1 MKLTFT
7 WHPLLGAISL
17 LFIYSCFEPLD
28 FEAIQPVCDAP
39 SFDVTSRDQFCGGT
53 FASNTSYAIPGSV
66 FDLDALGDKVLVA
79 SGSTLNVEGLSLLR
93 QVSVQISPRTALF
106 EGEDDLLSA
115 PVLVADERSLPDF
128 ASTPRFAKLVY
139 EEPPVAALAVSDRL
153 ALVEVKPGA
162 NPLPFAL
169 PERTLFSA
177 PFAFDLS
184 LYAPQR
190 DRVDALVALG
200 PAGVKPVAFERQ
212 GGEWKEKLPDFSA
225 EVAQTVV
232 GSFCAQISEDQ
243 PENEER
249 CLNLCVDCK
258 GRTQLQQ
265 RACSKCVLDRG
276 AFFLLGELRHAY
288 SLDIAS
294 SSDNGRQA
302 LFVGGFGE
310 VLRYGSAESFLV
322 SELQEEIMS
331 RADLLKGYEPDE
343 AIPLPRPRGAPA
355 GQIVTTTRVEDEAAY
370 FVAQDS
376 MLWGL
381 ASDGTYMNIE
391 SFPKELG
398 AAYLYVAPRAANG
411 SLGELRA
418 VELPEGLRSSERV
431 VVAPI
436 PGGLVAVRGLRSQY
450 VNIEGN
456 VVRQGYDPVLV
467 LVDVLDPAQPA
478 VVWSEEGEGVV
489 GEVPQ
494 GLVSS
499 PTLKRLLLPGVEQI
513 SIYDASLG
521 R

>member
-1 MKLTFT
+1 
-7 WHPLLGAISL
+7 LLAC
-17 LFIYSCFEPLD
+17 SCFEPLD
-28 FEAIQPVCDAP
+28 FEAVRPVCEPP
-39 SFDVTSRDQFCGGT
+39 SFDAASRDQFCGGT
-53 FASNTSYAIPGSV
+53 FAARASYPAAGSV
-66 FDLDALGDKVLVA
+66 FDLDALGDKVLIT
-79 SGSTLNVEGLSLLR
+79 SGSTLNVEGFSVFR

-106 EGEDDLLSA
+106 EGEDDPLSA
-115 PVLVADERSLPDF
+115 PVLVADESSLPEF

-139 EEPPVAALAVSDRL
+139 EEPPVAVSDRL
-153 ALVEVKPGA
+153 ALLEVKPGA
-162 NPLPFAL
+162 KPLPFAL
-169 PERTLFSA
+169 PERTLFVSS
-177 PFAFDLS
+177 FAFDLS

-200 PAGVKPVAFERQ
+200 PAGIKPVTFERQ
-212 GGEWKEKLPDFSA
+212 GGEWAEELPNFDG
-225 EVAQTVV
+225 EVAQAVV
-232 GSFCAQISEDQ
+232 GAFCSQFPADQ
-243 PENEER
+243 EENKER
-249 CLNLCVDCK
+249 CLDLCVECK

-276 AFFLLGELRHAY
+276 AFFFLGELRHAY

-331 RADLLKGYEPDE
+331 HADLVKGYEPDE
-343 AIPLPRPRGAPA
+343 AIPLPRPRGAPE

-381 ASDGTYMNIE
+381 ASDGTYMNVE
-391 SFPKELG
+391 SFPEELG

-411 SLGELRA
+411 VLGELRA
-418 VELPEGLRSSERV
+418 VELPEGLRAAERV

-436 PGGLVAVRGLRSQY
+436 PGGLVAVRGLRAQH
-450 VNIEGN
+450 VNVLGN

-478 VVWSEEGEGVV
+478 VVWSEEGEGVL

-499 PTLKRLLLPGVEQI
+499 PTLKRLLLPEVEQV
-513 SIYDASLG
+513 SVYDASLG